1 MRTFLPDINIY
12 GTVLLSRSSHVMHYC
27 IKDLLKYCNKV
38 LLVLDNEDEETQR
51 VAYRYAEKYK
61 EINVVHSQIPGTT
74 KEQEEQD
81 RMCVYNRFKAL
92 QGPVR
97 QVVLNELKKRIEGG
111 EKIDLI
117 IWPDHD
123 ECFSGN
129 LPSVL
134 EKFWNS
140 SYKELTMKAVDVFF
154 DFTTIHNAGMTN
166 HGRIWKYDTNL
177 LADPHRWGCHLIPI
191 GRAERTGDAY
201 TLIHLSLLGRD
212 MIDWKQKYWS
222 RTNMDMTLP
231 LWRVGKDVRE
241 CTPEEIRATYA
252 RDADTNIGEFLH
264 GGDKRMPVGREN
276 LRKALVE
283 SSEILSEMGIKPVLL
298 FGTALMLYRDQEFKS
313 WEFDLDMGIFA
324 EDLVKFNE
332 KAFLDKGWTEYKL
345 KRDAPKFIKEGGIV
359 SEELV
364 IRTISFQKYSCR
376 VDLDILYM
384 SADGKNRLIMKGR
397 KREKFCAE
405 YNAEWFYRLNFVK
418 YMDKEY
424 LLPGDTDQ
432 YIESNYGKDW
442 RIPKYEPADWTNR
455 TCKKKYYEIA

>member
-1 MRTFLPDINIY
+1 MRNFLPELNIY

-38 LLVLDNEDEETQR
+38 LLVLDNEDEETQKI
-51 VAYRYAEKYK
+51 AYRYAEKYR
-61 EINVVHSQIPGTT
+61 EVSVIHSNIPGTT
-74 KEQEEQD
+74 KEQEDAD
-81 RMCVYNRFKAL
+81 RMCVYGRFKAL
-92 QGPVR
+92 QGAVR
-97 QVVLNELKKRIEGG
+97 QVVLNELKKRTDAG

-129 LPSVL
+129 LPNVL

-140 SYKELTMKAVDVFF
+140 PYKELTMKAVDVFF

-177 LADPHRWGCHLIPI
+177 VADPHRWGCHLIPI
-191 GRAERTGDAY
+191 GRADRTGDAY
-201 TLIHLSLLGRD
+201 TLIHLSLLGKD

-222 RTNMDMTLP
+222 RTTMDMHLP

-241 CTPEEIRATYA
+241 CTPKEIESTYK
-252 RDADTNIGEFLH
+252 RDADTNAGEFLH

-283 SSEILSEMGIKPVLL
+283 SSDILGEMGIRPVLL

-324 EDLVKFNE
+324 EDLGKFNE
-332 KAFLDKGWTEYKL
+332 RLFLEKGWTEYKL
-345 KRDAPKFIKEGGIV
+345 KRDAPKFIKRDGMV

-364 IRTISFQKYSCR
+364 IRTISFTKYGCR
-376 VDLDILYM
+376 VDLDILYL
-384 SADGKNRLIMKGR
+384 SSDGANRLIMKGR

-405 YNAEWFYRLNFVK
+405 YNAKWFQSLPTIVYEGR
-418 YMDKEY
+418 EY
-424 LLPGDTDQ
+424 LIPSCTNEYL
-432 YIESNYGKDW
+432 ISNYGENW
-442 RIPKYEPADWTNR
+442 QVPKYEAADWTNR